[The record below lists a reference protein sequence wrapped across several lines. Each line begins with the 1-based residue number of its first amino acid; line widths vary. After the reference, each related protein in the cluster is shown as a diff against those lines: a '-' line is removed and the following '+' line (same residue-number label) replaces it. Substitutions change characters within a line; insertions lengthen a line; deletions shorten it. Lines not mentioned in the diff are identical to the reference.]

1 MMEVIQSQIQSQ
13 GSKLI
18 IDQVIKL
25 QSISDFQSDFFF
37 GARIARR
44 DIVRLWRVYGYVV
57 LASSG
62 LTPWFALGQKLACKN
77 PCPQHQ
83 RACHRG
89 PSHARLWRRVANAI

>member
-44 DIVRLWRVYGYVV
+44 DIVRLWRVCEYVSLLRRPLTPPFARLANLCL
-57 LASSG
+57 LASVFKDASCV
-62 LTPWFALGQKLACKN
+62 P
-77 PCPQHQ
+77 
-83 RACHRG
+83 
-89 PSHARLWRRVANAI
+89 AR